1 MGVREDGR
9 PTLASWPRRI
19 YDWPEL
25 PARFGPALD
34 SWRMR
39 GLPPEHVTYIPKLHQ
54 HVSGMEYLAAWL
66 GEEVLLLC
74 DDGDGHLERTL
85 VRRGE
90 VTELTYGVRLL
101 ACSAAVALRQ
111 DHVQKQVDF
120 RYNKTK
126 EDVLLPVLNLLLGNP
141 PDFRPRQAHPPTEA
155 LERLREDSFAMYHM
169 AKLCY
174 RFGEEI
180 RDSLWLQGRSYGAAL
195 RRRQK
200 PEYFLAKMDR
210 GVVGLRMDF
219 YGVEAVYLAWDRLA
233 GTEMRRAGPRGRA
246 TLVLEA
252 EYGADFAVPLLPEQ
266 QERAEAFAVRLSER

>member
-54 HVSGMEYLAAWL
+54 HVSGMEYLTAWL

-74 DDGDGHLERTL
+74 DDGEGHLERTL
-85 VRRGE
+85 IRRGE

-155 LERLREDSFAMYHM
+155 LERAPRGQLCHVPHGKAVLPVWGRDPGQSVAPGPELWGRP
-169 AKLCY
+169 AKKAEAGVF
-174 RFGEEI
+174 FGK
-180 RDSLWLQGRSYGAAL
+180 D
-195 RRRQK
+195 
-200 PEYFLAKMDR
+200 
-210 GVVGLRMDF
+210 
-219 YGVEAVYLAWDRLA
+219 
-233 GTEMRRAGPRGRA
+233 GPRRGGTPDGFLRCGGG
-246 TLVLEA
+246 LFGVGPSGGE
-252 EYGADFAVPLLPEQ
+252 
-266 QERAEAFAVRLSER
+266 